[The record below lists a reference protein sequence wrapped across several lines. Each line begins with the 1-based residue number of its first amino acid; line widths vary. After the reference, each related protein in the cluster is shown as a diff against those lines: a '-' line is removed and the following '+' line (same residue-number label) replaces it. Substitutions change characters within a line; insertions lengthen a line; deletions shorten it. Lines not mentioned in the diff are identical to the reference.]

1 MIIAID
7 GTSSS
12 GKGSLAKKLSEHFK
26 LPYLN
31 TGAIYR
37 LVALK
42 LIQKKIDPINI
53 ENYLDLLIDDID
65 LLSLENKKL
74 FDENVGYTASI
85 IAKNKNLRKGL
96 FDFQKNFVENSKKN
110 NGCILD
116 GRDTTT
122 VICPEADY
130 KIFVTA
136 EVEIRAKRRYLQL
149 KDTSSYEEILDQ
161 LKNRDANDFNRSDA
175 PLKIADGALIIDNTN
190 LTIEQGFNK
199 ILQFINNKNDFTNKK

>member
-7 GTSSS
+7 GTSAS
-12 GKGSLAKKLSEHFK
+12 GKGSIAKKLSEHFK

-37 LVALK
+37 FVALK

-53 ENYLDLLIDDID
+53 ENYLDLLVNDID
-65 LLSLENKKL
+65 LSSLENKKL
-74 FDENVGYTASI
+74 FDENVGYIASI
-85 IAKNKNLRKGL
+85 IAKNKNLRKAL
-96 FDFQKNFVENSKKN
+96 FNLQKNFVESSKKN
-110 NGCILD
+110 NGCVLD

-136 EVEIRAKRRYLQL
+136 KVETRAKRRHLQL
-149 KDTSSYEEILDQ
+149 KNTSSYIEILDQ
-161 LKNRDANDFNRSDA
+161 LKKRDANDFNRTDS
-175 PLKIADGALIIDNTN
+175 PLKIADGALIIDNTD

>member
-1 MIIAID
+1 MI
-7 GTSSS
+7 
-12 GKGSLAKKLSEHFK
+12 FK
-26 LPYLN
+26 
-31 TGAIYR
+31 
-37 LVALK
+37 
-42 LIQKKIDPINI
+42 
-53 ENYLDLLIDDID
+53 
-65 LLSLENKKL
+65 
-74 FDENVGYTASI
+74 
-85 IAKNKNLRKGL
+85 
-96 FDFQKNFVENSKKN
+96 KNFVENSKKN

-161 LKNRDANDFNRSDA
+161 LKKRDTNDFNRSDA